1 MSLVFANISLSNPRE
16 TDLEPIEENALVDS
30 GAITLIIPEHI
41 RLQLKYKELEK
52 REVKTTDGKNH
63 LVPYVGPV
71 QIKFKNRSCF
81 TGAFVLGDSV
91 LMGALPMEDM
101 DLVVHP
107 SRKEITVN
115 PKSPNI
121 PTAIV
126 K

>member
-52 REVKTTDGKNH
+52 REVKTADGKNH

-91 LMGALPMEDM
+91 LMAALPMEDM